1 MPIMVVLPAVAG
13 FLAADAVV
21 ASFALSGFAAIAAGV
36 AAGAVTGAVVGGLTA
51 AITGGDIGQGVLYGA
66 VGGAVG
72 GALAGYFTPD
82 VFGLGS
88 GEISTGGITA
98 GASSYQTGT
107 GPLASY
113 AGTSS
118 ASVAPTAA
126 TAATTSTSGGL
137 LGGDMTKY
145 ALISGGAQMFSSGI
159 AEPAWGS
166 TEEGTKA
173 QLAASK
179 ENTAASNAAQ
189 LEAAKL
195 AAETS
200 KSNAA
205 LSATVTREGYASQE
219 NQLKEEIAQRNL
231 ALQTPYTEAANARAR
246 QMETASGLTL
256 ARKQAEGTA

>member
-13 FLAADAVV
+13 FLAADAIV

-88 GEISTGGITA
+88 GNISAGGITA
-98 GASSYQTGT
+98 GASSYQAGT

-118 ASVAPTAA
+118 ATVTPTA
-126 TAATTSTSGGL
+126 TAATTSGGL

-159 AEPAWGS
+159 SEPAWGS

-200 KSNAA
+200 KANAA
-205 LSATVTREGYASQE
+205 LSAQTTREGYLSQE
-219 NQLKEEIAQRNL
+219 NQLKANIAQRQ
-231 ALQTPYTEAANARAR
+231 AELQTPYEEAAAARAR
-246 QMETASGLTL
+246 QMETATGLTL
-256 ARKQAEGTA
+256 ARKKAEGTAV

>member
-1 MPIMVVLPAVAG
+1 MPVMVVLPAVAG
-13 FLAADAVV
+13 FLAADAIV

-51 AITGGDIGQGVLYGA
+51 AITGGDIGQGVLYGV

-88 GEISTGGITA
+88 GNISAGGITA
-98 GASSYQTGT
+98 GASSYQAGT

-118 ASVAPTAA
+118 AAVTPTA
-126 TAATTSTSGGL
+126 TATTTSSGL

-159 AEPAWGS
+159 SEPAWSS

>member
-1 MPIMVVLPAVAG
+1 MPVMVVLPAVAG
-13 FLAADAVV
+13 FLAADAIV
-21 ASFALSGFAAIAAGV
+21 ASFALSGFAAVAAGV

-51 AITGGDIGQGVLYGA
+51 AITGGDIGQGVLYGV

-88 GEISTGGITA
+88 GEISAGGITA
-98 GASSYQTGT
+98 GASSYQAGT

-126 TAATTSTSGGL
+126 TTATTTSGGL